1 MTPLVDAA
9 TSTGLSPAMFASL
22 PLAAALA
29 LVALVATA
37 AALAAGRLVGRLF
50 GRTDDDARLP
60 RVASAT
66 RKLVGLG
73 VFVVVAAVLTPPALD
88 FIGVDTDIG
97 LGDEEVVRWAS
108 ETGVRIVVLCLLA
121 FVANRLA
128 GAMITHAEARV
139 VTEEADDG
147 ERRKR
152 ARTLGTTARH
162 ATAVLIWSIGAL
174 MVLRELEMDITPILT
189 GAGILGLAIGFGA
202 QTLVQDIIS
211 GIFLITEN
219 QLRVGDAALINGA
232 GGIVEQINLRTVVMR
247 DIDGTVHVIP
257 NGEIRMLANRS
268 KDFAWAVLDV
278 AVSLETETD
287 DAVEAVRAA
296 CLDLQRDPAF
306 GLAVLAPLEVLG
318 VDALA
323 ESGVTIRFRL
333 KTQPLKQWEIGREWR
348 RRVKKELDARGI
360 RPAHP
365 RLEVT
370 VRNAGGGDSS
380 AITIGR

>member
-1 MTPLVDAA
+1 V
-9 TSTGLSPAMFASL
+9 
-22 PLAAALA
+22 
-29 LVALVATA
+29 
-37 AALAAGRLVGRLF
+37 
-50 GRTDDDARLP
+50 
-60 RVASAT
+60 
-66 RKLVGLG
+66 
-73 VFVVVAAVLTPPALD
+73 
-88 FIGVDTDIG
+88 I
-97 LGDEEVVRWAS
+97 
-108 ETGVRIVVLCLLA
+108 
-121 FVANRLA
+121 
-128 GAMITHAEARV
+128 
-139 VTEEADDG
+139 
-147 ERRKR
+147 
-152 ARTLGTTARH
+152 
-162 ATAVLIWSIGAL
+162 IWSIGAL

-268 KDFAWAVLDV
+268 KDFAWAVLDL